1 MTTAEQ
7 RVKELGLDL
16 PPPPGAAGN
25 YVAGVQ
31 TGNLLFL
38 SGCGPR
44 RADGSYVVGK
54 LGADL
59 DVAQGYEAARVAGLA
74 MLARIRQL
82 IGSLDRVARIVKA
95 LGMVNAAPD
104 FTEQPKVIDGF
115 SDLMVD
121 VFGESGRG
129 ARAAVGMVTLS
140 GGMAVEI
147 EMVVE
152 LKP

>member
-1 MTTAEQ
+1 MTAEQ

-16 PPPPGAAGN
+16 PPPPRSAGN

-38 SGCGPR
+38 SGCVPR
-44 RADGSYVVGK
+44 RADGSYVLGK
-54 LGADL
+54 LGAEL
-59 DVAQGYEAARVAGLA
+59 DVAQGYDAARIAGVA
-74 MLARIRQL
+74 MLSRIRQL
-82 IGSLDRVARIVKA
+82 TGSLDRVARIVKA

-104 FTEQPKVIDGF
+104 FIEQPKVINGF

-121 VFGESGRG
+121 VFGEAGRG
-129 ARAAVGMVTLS
+129 ARAAVGMATLS
-140 GGMAVEI
+140 GGVAVEI

>member
-1 MTTAEQ
+1 MSAEQ

-16 PPPPGAAGN
+16 PPPPRSAGN

-38 SGCGPR
+38 SGCVPQ
-44 RADGSYVVGK
+44 RADGSCVRGK
-54 LGADL
+54 LGSDL
-59 DVAQGYEAARVAGLA
+59 DAAQGYDAARIAGLA
-74 MLARIRQL
+74 MLARIRQ
-82 IGSLDRVARIVKA
+82 ITGSLDRVARIVKA

-104 FTEQPKVIDGF
+104 FTEQPKVINGF
-115 SDLMVD
+115 SDLMVE
-121 VFGESGRG
+121 VFGECGRG
-129 ARAAVGMVTLS
+129 ARAAVGMATLS
-140 GGMAVEI
+140 GGVAVEI

>member
-1 MTTAEQ
+1 M
-7 RVKELGLDL
+7 
-16 PPPPGAAGN
+16 P
-25 YVAGVQ
+25 GVQ

-38 SGCGPR
+38 SGCGPQ
-44 RADGSYVVGK
+44 RADGSYVLGK

-59 DVAQGYEAARVAGLA
+59 DVAAGYAAARVAGLA
-74 MLARIRQL
+74 MLARLRQVT
-82 IGSLDRVARIVKA
+82 GSLDRVARIVKA

-104 FTEQPKVIDGF
+104 FTEQPKVINGF
-115 SDLMVD
+115 SDLMVE
-121 VFGESGRG
+121 VFGEIGRG
-129 ARAAVGMVTLS
+129 ARAAVGMATLS

>member
-1 MTTAEQ
+1 MTAEQ

-16 PPPPGAAGN
+16 PPPPTAAGN
-25 YVAGVQ
+25 YVVDVQ

-38 SGCGPR
+38 SGCGPQR
-44 RADGSYVVGK
+44 TDGSYVLGK

-59 DVAQGYEAARVAGLA
+59 DVGYAAARVVGLA
-74 MLARIRQL
+74 MLARIRQVT
-82 IGSLDRVARIVKA
+82 GSLDRVARIVKA

-104 FTEQPKVIDGF
+104 FTEQPKVINGF
-115 SDLMVD
+115 SDLMVE
-121 VFGESGRG
+121 VFGEQGRG
-129 ARAAVGMVTLS
+129 ARAAV
-140 GGMAVEI
+140 GMAVEI

>member
-1 MTTAEQ
+1 MTAEQ
-7 RVKELGLDL
+7 RVKDLGLDL
-16 PPPPGAAGN
+16 PPPPQSAGN

-38 SGCGPR
+38 SGCVPK
-44 RADGSYVVGK
+44 RADGSYVRGK
-54 LGADL
+54 LGTDL
-59 DVAQGYEAARVAGLA
+59 DVAQGYDAARVAGLA
-74 MLARIRQL
+74 MLSRIRQL
-82 IGSLDRVARIVKA
+82 TGSLDRVARVVKA

-104 FTEQPKVIDGF
+104 FIEQPKVINGF
-115 SDLMVD
+115 SDLMVE
-121 VFGESGRG
+121 VFGEAGRG
-129 ARAAVGMVTLS
+129 ARAAVGMSTLS